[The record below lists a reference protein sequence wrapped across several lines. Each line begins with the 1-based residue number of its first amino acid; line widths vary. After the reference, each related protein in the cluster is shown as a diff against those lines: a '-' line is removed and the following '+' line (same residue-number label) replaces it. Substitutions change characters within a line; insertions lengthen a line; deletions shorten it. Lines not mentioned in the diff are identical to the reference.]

1 MLLKHKSENKRTSKI
16 FYLAL
21 FAVFVFALVEII
33 SMQVEISQKNAELES
48 ISNELDNVL
57 VVNEQLKRYSS
68 DEYKMEYIEQIARDH
83 LDYSYADETVYYFV
97 PK

>member
-1 MLLKHKSENKRTSKI
+1 MLSKHKSENKRTSKI

-48 ISNELDNVL
+48 ISNELDSVL

-68 DEYKMEYIEQIARDH
+68 DEYKMEYIEQIARDR

>member
-1 MLLKHKSENKRTSKI
+1 MLSERRSEGKHSSKL

-21 FAVFVFALVEII
+21 VAVFVFALVEII

-48 ISNELDNVL
+48 INDELNSVL
-57 VVNEQLKRYSS
+57 VVNEQLERYSS
-68 DEYKMEYIEQIARDH
+68 NEYKMEYIEQIARDR